1 MRSMFDIIKR
11 QNGEAFAK
19 AILHYDASLFELENL
34 PRIVKF
40 AGRNALPILGTLKK
54 IKEGEIK
61 EKWMKKGKSPYEL
74 LTEAGYD
81 AFYADTFEKQNSIQK
96 YFAKGEELCT
106 FRDENRY
113 KKYHIIH
120 AVKKNVDEI
129 KRADFRGK
137 EKRQD
142 EYGTSVI
149 SIQVLKEGGFISIKN
164 RYNHTVDRCDNTFDS
179 NPNNIIAGLSDA
191 IKEEFKVDFIDLP
204 GSYIYVN
211 GMILNYWGENE
222 GVYAGDGFVYSGGR
236 VRELN
241 KDKELLVHDIFLLD
255 LQRKKFEVLITSLAY
270 YNWYDEHGCCDP
282 ATELEYMLN
291 QEIKEKKLQITRDKK
306 ENRTTLFADG
316 EMVISMREGIIDMLC
331 LKKAECLNE
340 FPEEYLTRQLKYY
353 DGVSCYKRSNYSQY
367 GFSASG
373 PIPYTS
379 LPKPPIKK
387 LILSQKPCMPQ
398 RQTGLQ
404 NDGN

>member
-1 MRSMFDIIKR
+1 
-11 QNGEAFAK
+11 
-19 AILHYDASLFELENL
+19 
-34 PRIVKF
+34 
-40 AGRNALPILGTLKK
+40 
-54 IKEGEIK
+54 
-61 EKWMKKGKSPYEL
+61 
-74 LTEAGYD
+74 
-81 AFYADTFEKQNSIQK
+81 
-96 YFAKGEELCT
+96 
-106 FRDENRY
+106 
-113 KKYHIIH
+113 
-120 AVKKNVDEI
+120 
-129 KRADFRGK
+129 
-137 EKRQD
+137 
-142 EYGTSVI
+142 
-149 SIQVLKEGGFISIKN
+149 
-164 RYNHTVDRCDNTFDS
+164 
-179 NPNNIIAGLSDA
+179 
-191 IKEEFKVDFIDLP
+191 
-204 GSYIYVN
+204 
-211 GMILNYWGENE
+211 
-222 GVYAGDGFVYSGGR
+222 
-236 VRELN
+236 
-241 KDKELLVHDIFLLD
+241 
-255 LQRKKFEVLITSLAY
+255 
-270 YNWYDEHGCCDP
+270 
-282 ATELEYMLN
+282 MLN